1 MAEQPDQDQKT
12 EAPTQKR
19 VRDAR
24 EKGDVLQSRDLG
36 GALVVLAGAAW
47 FAIAGAWAMGALG
60 EMLSDALS
68 FGPGDIGDFQPGARA
83 LTLIA
88 AILLPLG
95 SLLAL
100 TFAAAILAPALLGSL
115 GFRSG
120 AMAFKADKLNPLSG
134 IKRIFGMQG
143 IVELFKSMAK
153 VIVLGAVGYWVI
165 EANRLTIFGLANSD
179 PRAAIRDIG
188 AIFAQV
194 VLAMAGGLLLIA
206 LADVPLQWV
215 QRARKLRMSKQEIK
229 DEHKQTEGSPEIKQ
243 ALRRRQ
249 YEMSRT
255 QTRGAIAEA
264 TVVLVNPTHF
274 AVALRYRPGTDV
286 APVVVARGRGVLAQ
300 AIRDLAAEGEVPVLS
315 YPLLARAIYFTT
327 RTGDIVRDDLFVA
340 VASVLAFVFNLDAA
354 LAAGRSQPDV
364 DVPGGARFDEDGRPI
379 H

>member
-1 MAEQPDQDQKT
+1 MAEQTDQDQKT

-47 FAIAGAWAMGALG
+47 FAVAGAWAMGSLG
-60 EMLSDALS
+60 DMLSDALS
-68 FGPGDIGDFQPGARA
+68 FGPGDIGDFQPGTRA
-83 LTLIA
+83 LTLLA

-100 TFAAAILAPALLGSL
+100 TFVAAILAPALLGSL
-115 GFRSG
+115 GFRAG
-120 AMAFKADKLNPLSG
+120 AMAFKAEKLNPLSG
-134 IKRIFGMQG
+134 IKRLFGLQG
-143 IVELFKSMAK
+143 IIELFKSLAK
-153 VIVLGAVGYWVI
+153 VLVLGAIGYWVI
-165 EANRLTIFGLANSD
+165 EANRPTIFGLAQVD
-179 PRAAIRDIG
+179 PHEAITSIG

-194 VLAMAGGLLLIA
+194 VLAMAGGLLIIA

-274 AVALRYRPGTDV
+274 AVALRYRPGTDI

-315 YPLLARAIYFTT
+315 YPLLARAVYFTA

-354 LAAGRSQPDV
+354 IAAGRSQPDV
-364 DVPGGARFDEDGRPI
+364 DVPTAARFDEDGRPI
-379 H
+379 A

>member
-1 MAEQPDQDQKT
+1 MSEQPDQDQKT

-47 FAIAGAWAMGALG
+47 FAFAGAWAMGSLG
-60 EMLSDALS
+60 DMVSDALS
-68 FGPGDIGDFQPGARA
+68 FGPGDIGDFQPGTRA
-83 LTLIA
+83 LALIA

-153 VIVLGAVGYWVI
+153 VIVLGVIGYLVI
-165 EANRLTIFGLANSD
+165 EANRLTIFGLAKTD

-206 LADVPLQWV
+206 LADVPLQWI
-215 QRARKLRMSKQEIK
+215 QRSRKLRMSKQEIK

-255 QTRGAIAEA
+255 QTRGATARTGDI
-264 TVVLVNPTHF
+264 
-274 AVALRYRPGTDV
+274 ALRYRPGTDV

-315 YPLLARAIYFTT
+315 YPLLARAIYFTA

-364 DVPGGARFDEDGRPI
+364 DVPGGARFDEEGRPI

>member
-1 MAEQPDQDQKT
+1 MSEQPDQDQKT

-47 FAIAGAWAMGALG
+47 FAVAGAWAMGALG
-60 EMLSDALS
+60 DMVADALS
-68 FGPGDIGDFQPGARA
+68 FDARDIGDFQPGMRA
-83 LTLIA
+83 LTLIV

-100 TFAAAILAPALLGSL
+100 TMAAAILGPALLGSL

-120 AMAFKADKLNPLSG
+120 AMAFKADRMNPISG
-134 IKRIFGMQG
+134 VKRMFGLQG
-143 IVELFKSMAK
+143 VIELGKSLAK
-153 VIVLGAVGYWVI
+153 VIVLGAVGYLVI
-165 EANRLTIFGLANSD
+165 EANRPVIFGLAQAD
-179 PRAAIRDIG
+179 PREAIADIG

-194 VLAMAGGLLLIA
+194 VLAMAGGLAVIA
-206 LADVPLQWV
+206 LADVPLQWL

-229 DEHKQTEGSPEIKQ
+229 EEHKQTEGSPELKA

-249 YEMSRT
+249 YEMART
-255 QTRGAIAEA
+255 QTRGAIAES
-264 TVVLVNPTHF
+264 TVVLVNPAHF
-274 AVALRYRPGTDV
+274 AVALRYRPGTDA

-300 AIRDLAAEGEVPVLS
+300 AIRDLAAEGEVPVLR
-315 YPLLARAIYFTT
+315 YPLLARAIYFTA
-327 RTGDIVRDDLFVA
+327 RAGDIVRDDLFVA

-354 LAAGRSQPDV
+354 LAAGRAQPDV
-364 DVPGGARFDEDGRPI
+364 DVPEGARFDEDGRPI
-379 H
+379 V

>member
-1 MAEQPDQDQKT
+1 MSEQPDQDQKT

-47 FAIAGAWAMGALG
+47 FAFAGAWAMGSLG
-60 EMLSDALS
+60 DMVSDALS
-68 FGPGDIGDFQPGARA
+68 FGPGDIGDFQPGTRA
-83 LTLIA
+83 LALIA

-153 VIVLGAVGYWVI
+153 VIVLGVIGYLVI
-165 EANRLTIFGLANSD
+165 EANRLTIFGLAKTD

-215 QRARKLRMSKQEIK
+215 QRNRKLRMSKQEIK

-315 YPLLARAIYFTT
+315 YPLLARAIYFTA

-364 DVPGGARFDEDGRPI
+364 DVPGGARFDEEGRPI

>member
-1 MAEQPDQDQKT
+1 MSEQPDQDQKT

-47 FAIAGAWAMGALG
+47 FAFAGAWAMGSLG
-60 EMLSDALS
+60 DMVSDALS
-68 FGPGDIGDFQPGARA
+68 FGPGDIGDFQPGTRA
-83 LTLIA
+83 LALIA

-153 VIVLGAVGYWVI
+153 VIVLGVIGYLVI
-165 EANRLTIFGLANSD
+165 EANRLTIFGLANTD

-215 QRARKLRMSKQEIK
+215 QRNRKLRMSKQEIK

-274 AVALRYRPGTDV
+274 AVALRYRPGTDA

-364 DVPGGARFDEDGRPI
+364 DVPGGARFDEEGRPI
-379 H
+379 A